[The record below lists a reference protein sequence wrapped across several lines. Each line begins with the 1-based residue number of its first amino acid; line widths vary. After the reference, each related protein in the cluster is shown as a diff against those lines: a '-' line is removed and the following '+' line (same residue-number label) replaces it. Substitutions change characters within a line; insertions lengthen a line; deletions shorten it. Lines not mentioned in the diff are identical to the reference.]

1 MQDMKEIVLLDYLLQ
16 LQISMCMLEI
26 KISLYMCMEGKKKEK
41 KGGGRQEIILV
52 NYLVKI
58 SEGMLEIQISVHMW
72 KGGRK
77 ERTLVDYVLQILISV
92 YTLILTSYF
101 ISGPFLSFFF
111 FFPKALCLKV
121 RVSCV
126 VNYFPCMSA
135 FCGEGPSSVMFFLC
149 C

>member
-1 MQDMKEIVLLDYLLQ
+1 MY
-16 LQISMCMLEI
+16 MLEI
-26 KISLYMCMEGKKKEK
+26 SIFLSMCLEEKKEK
-41 KGGGRQEIILV
+41 GGRRQIILV

-111 FFPKALCLKV
+111 FFPKSFV
-121 RVSCV
+121 FES
-126 VNYFPCMSA
+126 
-135 FCGEGPSSVMFFLC
+135 
-149 C
+149 